1 MGGAN
6 LFVFVIR
13 MGAVTLEVFL
23 HRRFG
28 ARHLGAQAA
37 VVVPFVLVFGSFWP
51 ENDPRPLW
59 LFLGAYL
66 FMFLCG
72 RLGVF
77 CRQLRG
83 DCEHSRYSGWPRCLR
98 PSATG
103 KNELLVKQF
112 YEPLVVAFAAALV
125 VEWNPPLGAY
135 LLFASACLYFS
146 GWINRMWE
154 THRAMDLRD
163 AIFEQQQSAQTLR
176 EFQSR

>member
-6 LFVFVIR
+6 LFVFLIR
-13 MGAVTLEVFL
+13 MGAVTVEVFL

-37 VVVPFVLVFGSFWP
+37 VAVPFILVFGSFWP

-72 RLGVF
+72 RIGVLF
-77 CRQLRG
+77 RQSRG
-83 DCEHSRYSGWPRCLR
+83 DCEHSRYNGWPRCLR

-103 KNELLVKQF
+103 TNELRVKEF
-112 YEPLVVAFAAALV
+112 FEPFMVAFAGV
-125 VEWNPPLGAY
+125 FVCEWNPPLGSY
-135 LLFASACLYFS
+135 LLFAAGCLYFS
-146 GWINRMWE
+146 GWFNRMWDNE
-154 THRAMDLRD
+154 RAMDLQD
-163 AIFEQQQSAQTLR
+163 AISEQQHTAQSLR
-176 EFQSR
+176 KFQSR